1 MNIQKE
7 LQRKIISCC
16 DSFLFIRSLP
26 ISVGA
31 VVEYVVVIVVDIELN
46 MDVKLVVIFSLV
58 TGSVKT
64 AVVSEIFES
73 IYRY

>member
-1 MNIQKE
+1 LNIQKE

-26 ISVGA
+26 ISVDA
-31 VVEYVVVIVVDIELN
+31 VVVIVVNIELD
-46 MDVKLVVIFSLV
+46 MDVELVVIFSLV

-64 AVVSEIFES
+64 TVVSEIFE
-73 IYRY
+73 